1 MWSLNTLLS
10 LILAAL
16 ICAAPL
22 AGLNPEE
29 VTAYLARLPENDFE
43 TRLTRV
49 ALDAVGTPYADGPL
63 GEGPDGQYD
72 TDPLIDLS
80 RVDCVTFVEQC
91 IALAASRDYDEAFQR
106 LQRIRYLNGQIDY
119 ESRHHFF
126 VTDWLAHHIWCRDIS
141 GGLGV
146 ETAKVTRTISRRG
159 FFQRVNA
166 PDLGHDTP
174 DREVT
179 LSYVPVE
186 AGKAALAQLPT
197 PSLLVFIGRKPDWL
211 FALHTG
217 FYLRD
222 ETGAGRLVHASSKA
236 GAVAAVDLA
245 EYLRENAGRYLGFT
259 AYRVSAPK

>member
-1 MWSLNTLLS
+1 MLS
-10 LILAAL
+10 FILAAL

-22 AGLNPEE
+22 AGMNPEE
-29 VTAYLARLPENDFE
+29 VTAYWARLPENDFQS
-43 TRLTRV
+43 RLTRV
-49 ALDAVGTPYADGPL
+49 AFDALGTPYADGPL
-63 GEGPDGQYD
+63 GEGPGGQYD
-72 TDPLIDLS
+72 KDPLMDLS

-91 IALAASRDYDEAFQR
+91 IALAASRNHDEAFQR
-106 LQRIRYLNGQIDY
+106 LQQIRYLEGRIDY
-119 ESRHHFF
+119 EARHHFF
-126 VTDWLAHHIWCRDIS
+126 VTDWLAHNAWCKDIT
-141 GGLGV
+141 GELGV
-146 ETAKVTRTISRRG
+146 ETAKVTRTISRRD

-174 DREVT
+174 DQKVT

-186 AGKAALAQLPT
+186 AGETALAQLPT

-259 AYRVSAPK
+259 AYTIDAPE